1 MSRLRDELVAELRRD
16 EESISD
22 TLRACDETSRRI
34 AHAEREHKEL
44 VANIKVQYGALEAA
58 VTEYQRR
65 LTEAFVAAGAGSK

>member
-1 MSRLRDELVAELRRD
+1 
-16 EESISD
+16 
-22 TLRACDETSRRI
+22 
-34 AHAEREHKEL
+34 